1 MMMDLAIVGAGPAGM
16 AAAVAVADA
25 GFSVLVVDEQAR
37 AGGQIFRRP
46 PAEWGQRH
54 GSYKPYIWAKDLIE
68 RFEDHPGIQTA
79 FRSTAFGV
87 LRDRIEPAGTMQLQ
101 LAIHTPEGGRLVPA
115 RRLLIATGAHDMP
128 VAFPGWTLPG
138 VMTAG
143 GVQSLLKSQKL
154 LMGQRL
160 VLAGSHPI
168 LLILAEQLL
177 DAGAEIAEIA
187 LARGLPQVSEMIG
200 AIPAIPGHVA
210 LFADALRALRK
221 IIAHGVPVSRQT
233 IIDGVEGEAAV
244 SGVRLARVDGH
255 WARTG
260 TTGAVR
266 QVQADLL
273 VLGYGFNP
281 STELARQA
289 GCKMQWNSA
298 LGGWVVAH
306 DAGFQTSA
314 AGVFVAGEPTGV
326 AGAERS
332 WAEGQM
338 AGLNIAA
345 SLGAPMV
352 PARHKQ
358 AQHILA
364 RAHRFSRVMQA
375 MFEPKRE
382 ALAELSRPEEVIICR
397 CELVR
402 SGQLEAVLTQNPFVS
417 SASAVKLECRSGMGP
432 CQGRYCEAT
441 VAARIATAR
450 NATIKDSGFFSAN
463 FPIKP
468 VPLQSFCDLG
478 KETDT
483 PQVFPPGI

>member
-1 MMMDLAIVGAGPAGM
+1 MIDLAIVGAGPAGM

-46 PAEWGQRH
+46 PPEWGQRH
-54 GSYKPYIWAKDLIE
+54 GNYRPYPWAKDLIE
-68 RFEDHPGIQTA
+68 RFDDHPRIQTA

-87 LRDRIEPAGTMQLQ
+87 LRDGTSGMNLR
-101 LAIHTPEGGRLVPA
+101 LALHSAEGGRIVPA

-177 DAGAEIAEIA
+177 DAGADIVEIA
-187 LARGLPQVSEMIG
+187 LARGLPHIAEMIS

-210 LFADALRALRK
+210 LFADAVRALRK
-221 IIAHGVPVSRQT
+221 IMARGVRLSRKT
-233 IIDGVEGEAAV
+233 IIDGVDGETAV
-244 SGVRLARVDGH
+244 TGVRLAGVDEA
-255 WARTG
+255 WARAG
-260 TTGAVR
+260 SVR
-266 QVQADLL
+266 HVEADL
-273 VLGYGFNP
+273 VALGYGFNP

-289 GCKMQWNSA
+289 GCKMRWASA

-306 DAGFQTSA
+306 DKGFQTSA
-314 AGVFVAGEPTGV
+314 EGVFVAGEPTGV

-338 AGLNIAA
+338 AGLSIAA
-345 SLGAPMV
+345 SLGATV
-352 PARHKQ
+352 DRARRHQ
-358 AQHILA
+358 TGRVLA
-364 RAHRFSRVMQA
+364 RSHRFSRVMQA
-375 MFEPKRE
+375 MFEPNRE
-382 ALAELSRPEEVIICR
+382 ALANLSGQKDVILCR
-397 CELVR
+397 CELVQ
-402 SGQLEAVLTQNPFVS
+402 SGQLAAVLERNPFLS
-417 SASAVKLECRSGMGP
+417 TANAVKLECRTGMGH
-432 CQGRYCEAT
+432 CQGRYCEGT
-441 VAARIATAR
+441 VTAR
-450 NATIKDSGFFSAN
+450 LALARGSTIQEAGFFNAN

-468 VPLQSFCDLG
+468 VPLQSFCHLERVID
-478 KETDT
+478 EA
-483 PQVFPPGI
+483 PPLKDK